1 MSVVTKSIGVAK
13 KLKHRYQDQ
22 IRARTPVYLSPV
34 RRIEQVALK
43 ERVCAMTFDDGP
55 CRLPAN
61 PDQFG
66 GRPLTLVLA
75 ETLER
80 YGARGSF
87 DVVGDTSANYPDHP
101 GKHGSASWG
110 GVAYDHY
117 PDFGKDDQGGAVHC
131 PDLIDRLLQGGHEIT
146 NHTYS
151 HVLFG
156 KKSLV
161 YNHRKFL
168 SGLDPVVEDVRRLN
182 RLMEEK
188 HGYQV
193 KLARPPHYVDGIRGG
208 FTSYDAYAVAGC
220 QYMAASFDGAGWLPL
235 ASYEAEVE
243 ATWKP
248 IEQRLKENPDYFCG
262 QIIFQKDGFNM
273 ARRSPIASG
282 LSKQL
287 ELLTA
292 HGYQVVPVSELLER
306 SPFLDAPQTDPG
318 AAAARV
324 LLQAGWCPAYRDNSL
339 RLDTVLTRGEMA
351 MMAFG
356 WAGVDSRIALIRG
369 EETCPWQ
376 DVKAGHPYAGA
387 LLQAQRAGCLVP
399 QGGRMRPEDPISRE
413 ELGLFLEKKLGRPV
427 EIPQGTMTHGALF
440 QLAAPLLAEQ

>member
-1 MSVVTKSIGVAK
+1 
-13 KLKHRYQDQ
+13 
-22 IRARTPVYLSPV
+22 
-34 RRIEQVALK
+34 
-43 ERVCAMTFDDGP
+43 
-55 CRLPAN
+55 
-61 PDQFG
+61 
-66 GRPLTLVLA
+66 
-75 ETLER
+75 
-80 YGARGSF
+80 
-87 DVVGDTSANYPDHP
+87 
-101 GKHGSASWG
+101 
-110 GVAYDHY
+110 
-117 PDFGKDDQGGAVHC
+117 
-131 PDLIDRLLQGGHEIT
+131 
-146 NHTYS
+146 
-151 HVLFG
+151 
-156 KKSLV
+156 
-161 YNHRKFL
+161 
-168 SGLDPVVEDVRRLN
+168 
-182 RLMEEK
+182 
-188 HGYQV
+188 
-193 KLARPPHYVDGIRGG
+193 
-208 FTSYDAYAVAGC
+208 
-220 QYMAASFDGAGWLPL
+220 MAPL

-248 IEQRLKENPDYFCG
+248 IEQKLKENPDYFCG

-376 DVKAGHPYAGA
+376 DVKASHPYAGA

-413 ELGLFLEKKLGRPV
+413 ELGLFLEKKLGRPL
-427 EIPQGTMTHGALF
+427 EIPQGTITHGALF